1 MRRIVR
7 PLPDDGG
14 RSTGDHGPDAGSNP
28 KICDFLR
35 KYGLQSSLVVR
46 FFDAARDGGVLP
58 FGILAGRPAGQI
70 RLGGH
75 AFDAL
80 TALIEASRAV
90 VSKDQLFEPR
100 LARHDRRQAPAVE
113 RKIAALRKGL

>member
-1 MRRIVR
+1 MTVGGAQVTTARMRGLIRKSVIFFENMDCNHR
-7 PLPDDGG
+7 PLFAS
-14 RSTGDHGPDAGSNP
+14 STPPAMVEFGLSGSWPMAGPI
-28 KICDFLR
+28 K
-35 KYGLQSSLVVR
+35 
-46 FFDAARDGGVLP
+46 
-58 FGILAGRPAGQI
+58 
-70 RLGGH
+70 LGGH